1 MQSQLWAAQRKGG
14 GPTLLAHGTATER
27 TLYHLRMVV
36 EVMGVSNLSMSE
48 RKLFAHELEARLDQ
62 LLLLSLR
69 QRSAQEPAARLEAL
83 PRATQECVLHW
94 AGVAAQ
100 SSNDFGWLLATLAAE
115 HAASL
120 GAQLD
125 DWARAGLDA
134 HDSGGLAAARQV
146 LGEYATAHGSRSR
159 RSQQAASFAAVEGRL
174 SRFLQALDGRPLKLA
189 GGARAWTDSET
200 LWLPE
205 RIDVAPDAAGNRS
218 LYKLMATMLW
228 AQARFGS
235 FNTDPEPEL
244 ELWPDRER
252 ALAWFAVFEAMRLEA
267 CIAVELPGLAHEI
280 AVLRGPWPA
289 ELEAAA
295 TRLRQAG
302 TTAAD
307 SLACMAELR
316 KVGAGDTPNMPY
328 IGAMDPAAARRVRAA
343 RIARD
348 TAVLRRALKV
358 LAALDSKSGGQ
369 GGGDF
374 PPLAAEGDIQIGD
387 PQADPYV
394 DLRVLPP
401 DAREAARSL
410 QQDLGEV
417 PRDALHPAGPG
428 TWQPVA
434 GGGDEPDVVVDPAAR
449 PDAFYDEWDYRRGA
463 LRRGWCHLYESEGQ
477 AGEQEWVDEVR
488 HRHAHLIR
496 SIRRRFESL
505 RGEDKPQRRQ
515 LDGEEI
521 DLDAQVEARADRK
534 SGAEPSPQLFIHR
547 RRVERS
553 LAVMFMVDMS
563 GSTKG
568 WVNDA
573 ERESLVLLCEA
584 IEALGDSYAIY
595 GFSGWTRTRCDIYRI
610 KRFGDRYDAGTRSR
624 IAGIEAR
631 DYTRMGVA
639 VRHLSGLLY
648 KQNTRHKLLVTLSDG
663 RPDDYGDEY
672 RGRYGIEDTR
682 RALLEARAKGIR
694 SYCVTIDRH
703 GADYL
708 PQLYGPAH
716 YAVIDDARKLP
727 QKIAEIYR
735 KLTA

>member
-1 MQSQLWAAQRKGG
+1 MQ
-14 GPTLLAHGTATER
+14 
-27 TLYHLRMVV
+27 
-36 EVMGVSNLSMSE
+36 E

-69 QRSAQEPAARLEAL
+69 QRSAAEPAALLEAL
-83 PRATQECVLHW
+83 PRETQDRVLYW

-115 HAASL
+115 HAAGL

-125 DWARAGLDA
+125 DWARAGLEA
-134 HDSGGLAAARQV
+134 YDSDGLDAARKI
-146 LGEYATAHGSRSR
+146 LGEYAAAHDSCSP
-159 RSQQAASFAAVEGRL
+159 RSQESVAFAAIEGRL

-189 GGARAWTDSET
+189 SGARAWTDSET

-205 RIDVAPDAAGNRS
+205 RIDVAPDAAGNRR

-252 ALAWFAVFEAMRLEA
+252 ALGWFAVFEAMRLEA
-267 CIAVELPGLAHEI
+267 CIAVELPGLSREI

-295 TRLRQAG
+295 AG
-302 TTAAD
+302 LGQPAASAAD

-316 KVGAGDTPNMPY
+316 KVGAGDTPVLPH
-328 IGAMDPAAARRVRAA
+328 IGAMDPLAARRVRAA

-369 GGGDF
+369 AGSDY
-374 PPLAAEGDIQIGD
+374 PPLAADGDIQIGD
-387 PQADPYV
+387 PQADQYV
-394 DLRVLPP
+394 DLSVLPP
-401 DAREAARSL
+401 DAREAAKSL

-428 TWQPVA
+428 TWQAVA
-434 GGGDEPDVVVDPAAR
+434 GGGDEPVVADTGAR
-449 PDAFYDEWDYRRGA
+449 PDALYDEWDYRRGA
-463 LRRGWCHLYESEGQ
+463 MRRGWCHLYESEGQ
-477 AGEQEWVDEVR
+477 AGEQEWVDAVR
-488 HRHAHLIR
+488 LRHAHLIR
-496 SIRRRFESL
+496 CIRRRFESL

-515 LDGEEI
+515 FDGEEI

-534 SGAEPSPQLFIHR
+534 SGSEPSPRLFIHR

-595 GFSGWTRTRCDIYRI
+595 GFSGWTRTHCDIYRI
-610 KRFGDRYDAGTRSR
+610 KRFGDRYDAGTRGR

-639 VRHLSGLLY
+639 VRHLSGLLHR
-648 KQNTRHKLLVTLSDG
+648 QNARHKLLVTLSDG

-682 RALLEARAKGIR
+682 RALLEAREKGIR

-716 YAVIDDARKLP
+716 YSVIDDAKKLP

-735 KLTA
+735 KLTG

>member
-1 MQSQLWAAQRKGG
+1 M
-14 GPTLLAHGTATER
+14 T
-27 TLYHLRMVV
+27 
-36 EVMGVSNLSMSE
+36 E
-48 RKLFAHELEARLDQ
+48 RKLFAHELEARLDE

-69 QRSAQEPAARLEAL
+69 QRSAAEPAALLEAL
-83 PRATQECVLHW
+83 PREMQERVLHW

-100 SSNDFGWLLATLAAE
+100 TSDDLGWLIASLAAE
-115 HAASL
+115 LAAGL
-120 GAQLD
+120 DAQLD

-134 HDSGGLAAARQV
+134 YDRSGLAASRRTLTEFAAANRVRARQ
-146 LGEYATAHGSRSR
+146 SRDGV
-159 RSQQAASFAAVEGRL
+159 AFAEIERRL
-174 SRFLQALDGRPLKLA
+174 SRFLHALDGRPLRLA
-189 GGARAWTDSET
+189 SGPRAWTDTET

-205 RIDVAPDAAGNRS
+205 RLDQAADAAGNRR
-218 LYKLMATMLW
+218 LYKAIAALLW
-228 AQARFGS
+228 AQTRFGS
-235 FNTDPEPEL
+235 FNVDPEPEL
-244 ELWPDRER
+244 ELWPDRDH

-267 CIAVELPGLAHEI
+267 CIAGELPGLAHEI
-280 AVLRGPWPA
+280 ATLRGPWPP
-289 ELEAAA
+289 ELVAAA
-295 TRLRQAG
+295 GKLAQPRA
-302 TTAAD
+302 TAAD
-307 SLACMAELR
+307 SLDCMAALR
-316 KVGAGDTPNMPY
+316 KVGAGETPNLPHV
-328 IGAMDPAAARRVRAA
+328 GAMDPVAARRVRAA

-369 GGGDF
+369 AGSDT

-387 PQADPYV
+387 PQADLV
-394 DLRVLPP
+394 VLPP
-401 DAREAARSL
+401 DAREAAKSL
-410 QQDLGEV
+410 QQDLGEI
-417 PRDALHPAGPG
+417 PPEALHAAGPG
-428 TWQPVA
+428 AWQPVA
-434 GGGDEPDVVVDPAAR
+434 GADEPVTASVTTQ
-449 PDAFYDEWDYRRGA
+449 PDAFYDEWDYRRA
-463 LRRGWCHLYESEGQ
+463 SWRHAWCHLYEMEGPPGDQ
-477 AGEQEWVDEVR
+477 KWVDEVR
-488 HRHAHLIR
+488 TRHAHLIR

-515 LDGEEI
+515 FDGEEI

-534 SGAEPSPQLFIHR
+534 SGAEPSPRLFIHR

-639 VRHLSGLLY
+639 VRHLSGLLER
-648 KQNTRHKLLVTLSDG
+648 QNTRHKLLVTLSDG

-682 RALLEARAKGIR
+682 RALLEAREKGIR

-716 YAVIDDARKLP
+716 YSVIDDAKKLP

-735 KLTA
+735 KLTG